1 MRLRHY
7 LLAASMAISALPQTS
22 AGQTFQNL
30 SGASGTLNQGLF
42 STNLAWGDYDNDG
55 DLDLY
60 VTNWGTSVS
69 NPVNALF
76 QNQGDGSFIDQA
88 ASAGVDNNKNSFA
101 AAFADYDNDGD
112 LDLYIADFF
121 DQDFLYQNADD
132 GTFSEV
138 GRSRGIVNLE
148 RRGSSTSVAW
158 GDYNGD
164 GHIDLYLS
172 KFYFANELYHNN
184 GDGTLSPVTD
194 LGVGDERDTNAA
206 LWADYDNDGDAD
218 LYTIN
223 REQENQFFRND
234 LNTAGTFS
242 EVSASLGIANNEIG
256 QNGTWGDYD
265 NDGDLDLYLA
275 NIGANALYRNDDN
288 GTVFVDVA
296 AEAGVRIDTGGW
308 LTAMADWAD
317 YDGDGFLDL
326 YLANGADRQGHRDI
340 LYASN
345 GDGTFRNATA
355 AANLPTGGS
364 VHFSARW
371 GDYDGNG
378 APDLYMTDGFGSG
391 NLLFQNETPGSRF
404 IKIQVQGK
412 GGQLGGANASGIG
425 AHVTLIDSNDQL
437 VAYRQIADITGLSF
451 GVQEGQA
458 YRIEVRFPGSSSV
471 VTLSGLQGGDQRT
484 VVEP

>member
-1 MRLRHY
+1 MRLKHY
-7 LLAASMAISALPQTS
+7 LLAASLALPQ
-22 AGQTFQNL
+22 AVLGQTFQNL

-60 VTNWGTSVS
+60 VTNWGTAIT
-69 NPVNALF
+69 NPINALF

-88 ASAGVDNNKNSFA
+88 AGAGVDDNRNNLSA
-101 AAFADYDNDGD
+101 AWGDYDNDGD
-112 LDLYIADFF
+112 LDLYVTSFF
-121 DQDFLYQNADD
+121 SEQDHLYNNNGD
-132 GTFSEV
+132 GTFTEV
-138 GRSRGIVNLE
+138 GRSRGLINLE
-148 RRGSSTSVAW
+148 RRGSVTSIAW

-164 GHIDLYLS
+164 GYLDIYLG
-172 KFYFANELYHNN
+172 KYYFANVLYHNN
-184 GDGTLSPVTD
+184 GDGTFTPVTD
-194 LGVGDERDTNAA
+194 LDVGDRRDTNAA

-223 REQENQFFRND
+223 REQENQLFRND
-234 LNTAGTFS
+234 LNSAGTFT
-242 EVSASLGIANNEIG
+242 EVSAALNVANNEIG

-275 NIGANALYRNDDN
+275 NIGANALYRNDD
-288 GTVFVDVA
+288 GESFIDVA
-296 AEAGVRIDTGGW
+296 AAAGVRIDSGGW

-326 YLANGADRQGHRDI
+326 YLANGADRQVHRDV
-340 LYASN
+340 LYANN

-364 VHFSARW
+364 VHLSARW
-371 GDYDGNG
+371 ADYDGNG

-404 IKIQVQGK
+404 IKIHVQGR
-412 GGQLGGANASGIG
+412 GGQQGGASVSGMG
-425 AHVTLIDSNDQL
+425 ARVTLFDDNDQL
-437 VAYRQIADITGLSF
+437 VAYRQVMDVAGLIF
-451 GVQEGQA
+451 GVQEGQS
-458 YRIEVRFPGSSSV
+458 YSVEVRFPGSSSV
-471 VTLSGLQGGDQRT
+471 ITLSGLQGGDQRM

>member
-1 MRLRHY
+1 MRLQNY
-7 LLAASMAISALPQTS
+7 LLAALLAVPALPQIS
-22 AGQTFQNL
+22 RGQTFQNL

-76 QNQGDGSFIDQA
+76 QNQGDGSFVDQA
-88 ASAGVDNNKNSFA
+88 AVAGVDNNQNSFA
-101 AAFADYDNDGD
+101 AAWADYDNDGD
-112 LDLYIADFF
+112 TDLYVADFF
-121 DQDFLYQNADD
+121 DQDFLYQNSGD
-132 GTFSEV
+132 GTFIEV
-138 GRSRGIVNLE
+138 GRSRGLVNLE

-164 GHIDLYLS
+164 GHLDFYIG
-172 KFYFANELYHNN
+172 KFYFANELYNNN
-184 GDGTLSPVTD
+184 GDGTFTQVTD
-194 LGVGDERDTNAA
+194 LAIGDKRDTNAA

-223 REQENQFFRND
+223 REQENQLFRND
-234 LNTAGTFS
+234 LNATGSFS
-242 EVSASLGIANNEIG
+242 EVSAALGVANKEIG
-256 QNGTWGDYD
+256 QSGTWGDYD
-265 NDGDLDLYLA
+265 NDGDLELYLA
-275 NIGANALYRNDDN
+275 NIGANALYRNDG
-288 GTVFVDVA
+288 GTTFVDVA

-345 GDGTFRNATA
+345 GDGTFRSATA

-364 VHFSARW
+364 VHFAARW

-391 NLLFQNETPGSRF
+391 NLLYQNETPGSRF
-404 IKIQVQGK
+404 IKVQVQGK
-412 GGQLGGANASGIG
+412 GGQLGGASTSGIG
-425 AHVTLIDSNDQL
+425 SRVTLIDAGDQL
-437 VAYRQIADITGLSF
+437 VAYRQVTDISGLSF
-451 GVQEGQA
+451 GVQEGQT

>member
-7 LLAASMAISALPQTS
+7 LLAALLAVPALPQLS
-22 AGQTFQNL
+22 AGQTFQNV

-42 STNLAWGDYDNDG
+42 STNLAWGDYDGDG

-76 QNQGDGSFIDQA
+76 QNQGDGSFVNQA
-88 ASAGVDNNKNSFA
+88 ASAGVADNRNSTSA
-101 AAFADYDNDGD
+101 AWADYDNDGD
-112 LDLYIADFF
+112 LDLYVTSFF
-121 DQDFLYQNADD
+121 NEQDHLYSNNGD
-132 GTFSEV
+132 GTFTEV
-138 GRSRGIVNLE
+138 GRSRGLINLE
-148 RRGSSTSVAW
+148 RRGSVTSVAW

-164 GHIDLYLS
+164 GHLDLYLG
-172 KFYFANELYHNN
+172 KFYFANALYNNN
-184 GDGTLSPVTD
+184 GDGTFTPVTD
-194 LGVGDERDTNAA
+194 LGLGDKRDTNAA

-223 REQENQFFRND
+223 REQENQLFRND
-234 LNTAGTFS
+234 LNSIGTFS
-242 EVSASLGIANNEIG
+242 EISASLGVANNEIG

-275 NIGANALYRNDDN
+275 NIGANALYRND
-288 GTVFVDVA
+288 GGSAFVDVA
-296 AEAGVRIDTGGW
+296 TEAGVRIDTGGW

-345 GDGTFRNATA
+345 GDGTFRSATA

-364 VHFSARW
+364 VHFAARW

-412 GGQLGGANASGIG
+412 GGQLGGANTSGIG
-425 AHVTLIDSNDQL
+425 ARATLIDTSDQL
-437 VAYRQIADITGLSF
+437 VAYRQITDASGLSF
-451 GVQEGQA
+451 GVREGQT